1 MPKKGILAWPRLLR
15 LQFKTA
21 LRGSMRYLFGKRGQ
35 RRIQGMRMYYRMQA
49 NFVLRTGGSLRSLAG
64 DREVRLWIDG
74 YDAFR
79 RLETLIG
86 RSSVSIVIQMFIW
99 KDDQTGRQVAR
110 WLLDAADRGVTI
122 DVMKEA
128 VGDFFESYSDFLS
141 TKDSKNPLW
150 RAFWNHPRIRVSHA
164 THLDHAK
171 VYVFDGHT
179 LILGGMNVADEY
191 RYEWHDCMVELR
203 GTSFVEQF
211 LARSRP
217 ADDRTPVRLV
227 ANTEESKEIRPAFYA
242 LLASA
247 REHVIIEHAYLSDP
261 EAIDQLIALSKR
273 GVRLTI
279 ILPQRMQ
286 LHNHA
291 SQVAIGRLM
300 AEGDLA
306 YIRVFIFPGYCHSK
320 IVLVDSNAAFLGSAN
335 LYKGSLD
342 DMGEVNVL
350 IKGRFRA
357 LWTLKEMLRQDVLV
371 SKPLSSPPGFL
382 WISRWLSW
390 LGL

>member
-21 LRGSMRYLFGKRGQ
+21 LRGSLRYLFGKRGQ

-49 NFVLRTGGSLRSLAG
+49 NFVLRTGGSLRSLAS

-74 YDAFR
+74 HEAFQR
-79 RLETLIG
+79 IETLIA
-86 RSSVSIVIQMFIW
+86 RSTVSIMIQMFIW
-99 KDDQTGRQVAR
+99 KDDQTGRRMAK

-122 DVMKEA
+122 EVMKEA
-128 VGDFFESYSDFLS
+128 VGDFFESYSDFLG
-141 TKDSKNPLW
+141 TKDSPNPLW
-150 RAFWNHPRIRVSHA
+150 RAFWNHPRIRISHA
-164 THLDHAK
+164 TNHDHAK

-191 RYEWHDCMVELR
+191 RYDWHDCMVELR
-203 GTSFVEQF
+203 GSSFVEQF
-211 LARSRP
+211 LTRKKP
-217 ADDRTPVRLV
+217 ADEHTPIRLV
-227 ANTEESKEIRPAFYA
+227 SNTEESKDIRPTFVRM
-242 LLASA
+242 LDGA
-247 REHVIIEHAYLSDP
+247 REQVVIEHAYMSDP
-261 EAIDQLIALSKR
+261 EVVVQLVALSKR
-273 GVRLTI
+273 GVRITI

-291 SQVAIGRLM
+291 TQLAIGQLM
-300 AEGDLA
+300 SDGNLA
-306 YIRVFIFPGYCHSK
+306 NIRVFIFPGYCHSK
-320 IVLVDSNAAFLGSAN
+320 IVLVDSQTAFLGSAN

-342 DMGEVNVL
+342 EMGEVNVL
-350 IKGRFRA
+350 IRGRFRA